1 MTRAEKATAIEE
13 LKEQF
18 STSPFFYLTDSS
30 RMTVEE
36 ISKLRSLCYDKG
48 VHIQVVKNT
57 LAIKAL
63 EAQPEEK
70 GYADIYDAFK
80 GNTAI
85 LFSETAN
92 LPGKILEEYRGK
104 DGEKPILKAA
114 YIDTDIFLGDEK
126 LKELASLKSKED
138 LIGEVITLL
147 QSPAKNVISALK
159 SGGSTLSGLL
169 KSLEQREE
177 A

>member
-1 MTRAEKATAIEE
+1 MTRAQKATAIEE

-30 RMTVEE
+30 SMTVEQ
-36 ISKLRSLCYDKG
+36 ISRLRRLCFSKG
-48 VHIQVVKNT
+48 INVKVVKNT

-63 EAQPEEK
+63 EAQESGIDYSEIYK
-70 GYADIYDAFK
+70 GFK

-85 LFSETAN
+85 LFSDTAN
-92 LPGKILEEYRGK
+92 LPGKVLKEFRGK

-114 YIDTDIFLGDEK
+114 YIDTDVYFGDDR
-126 LKELASLKSKED
+126 LTDLATLKSKED
-138 LIGEVITLL
+138 LVGEIIGLL

-159 SGGSTLSGLL
+159 SGGNTLSGLL
-169 KSLEQREE
+169 KTLESR
-177 A
+177 

>member
-1 MTRAEKATAIEE
+1 MTRAQKATAIEE

-30 RMTVEE
+30 SMTVEQ
-36 ISKLRSLCYDKG
+36 ISNVK
-48 VHIQVVKNT
+48 VVKNT

-63 EAQPEEK
+63 EAQESGIDYSEIYK
-70 GYADIYDAFK
+70 GFK

-85 LFSETAN
+85 LFSDTAN
-92 LPGKILEEYRGK
+92 LPGKVLKEFRGK

-114 YIDTDIFLGDEK
+114 YIDTDVYFGDDR
-126 LKELASLKSKED
+126 LTDLATLKSKED
-138 LIGEVITLL
+138 LVGEIIGLL

-159 SGGSTLSGLL
+159 SGGNTLSGLL
-169 KSLEQREE
+169 KTLESR
-177 A
+177 

>member
-13 LKEQF
+13 LKEKF

-30 RMTVEE
+30 SMTVEQ
-36 ISKLRSLCYDKG
+36 ISNLRRMCFDKD
-48 VHIQVVKNT
+48 VQIKVVKNT

-63 EAQPEEK
+63 QAQTEDK
-70 GYADIYDAFK
+70 DYGNIYEAFK

-85 LFSETAN
+85 MFSETAN
-92 LPGKILEEYRGK
+92 LPGKILEEFRGAK
-104 DGEKPILKAA
+104 GERPILKAA
-114 YIDTDIFLGDEK
+114 YIDTDVFLGDDK
-126 LKELASLKSKED
+126 LKELAGLKSRED
-138 LIGEVITLL
+138 LIGEVISLL

-159 SGGSTLSGLL
+159 SGGNTLSGLL
-169 KSLEQREE
+169 KTLEERAE

>member
-30 RMTVEE
+30 SMTVEQ
-36 ISKLRSLCYDKG
+36 ISNLRRLCFEKG
-48 VHIQVVKNT
+48 VQVKVVKNT

-63 EAQPEEK
+63 EAQDED
-70 GYADIYDAFK
+70 YAEIYDAFK

-85 LFSETAN
+85 MFSETAN
-92 LPGKILEEYRGK
+92 LPGKILKEFRGD
-104 DGEKPILKAA
+104 DGERPILKAA
-114 YIDTDIFLGDEK
+114 YIDADVFFGDDK
-126 LKELASLKSKED
+126 LKELAALKSKED
-138 LIGEVITLL
+138 LIGEIITLL
-147 QSPAKNVISALK
+147 QSPAKNVISSLK

-169 KSLEQREE
+169 KALEERGE
-177 A
+177 